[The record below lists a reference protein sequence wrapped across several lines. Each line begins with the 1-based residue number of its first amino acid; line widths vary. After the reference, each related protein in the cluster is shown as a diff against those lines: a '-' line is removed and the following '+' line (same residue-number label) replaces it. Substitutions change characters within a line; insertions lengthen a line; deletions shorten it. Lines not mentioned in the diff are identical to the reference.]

1 MILTTNLETFLA
13 ISLLLLGTVSTAT
26 GKIIYVDANAVGA
39 NDGSSWADAYW
50 CLQDAL
56 AVASSGTEIRLGH
69 IISGKDPDTRQRRQA
84 LRSVPKTSSLLS

>member
-1 MILTTNLETFLA
+1 MLTTNLETFLA
-13 ISLLLLGTVSTAT
+13 ISLFLLATVSTAM

-39 NDGSSWADAYW
+39 NDGSSWADGYR

-69 IISGKDPDTRQRRQA
+69 IISGEDPDTRERRQA
-84 LRSVPKTSSLLS
+84 LRSVRKTSSLLS